1 MCGII
6 AAIGH
11 RSKVTEEN
19 VDVALEEMKH
29 RGEDNRGIEQLDDD
43 FSERRAILGH
53 NRLAINDLSSNGN
66 QPFVHLGV
74 TLICNGEIWNSPE
87 LRERYKDKYAPYF
100 STSDNEVIIYA
111 FLEDELHLLDGMF
124 SFILE
129 HEGRIFVARDWMG
142 KMPLYYACKHLVK
155 NIHYMFA
162 SEIKGIQKL
171 TALGR
176 YKKNTIRLLHKNMIM
191 VLEWKRTDYQVDYV
205 ARGES
210 VRYHKMEEQDS
221 EEFFINSN
229 YTDYDT
235 EKYNTFYHEWQDN
248 YLDISADEAAKKTL
262 EKKWKK

>member
-1 MCGII
+1 
-6 AAIGH
+6 
-11 RSKVTEEN
+11 
-19 VDVALEEMKH
+19 
-29 RGEDNRGIEQLDDD
+29 
-43 FSERRAILGH
+43 
-53 NRLAINDLSSNGN
+53 
-66 QPFVHLGV
+66 
-74 TLICNGEIWNSPE
+74 
-87 LRERYKDKYAPYF
+87 
-100 STSDNEVIIYA
+100 
-111 FLEDELHLLDGMF
+111 
-124 SFILE
+124 
-129 HEGRIFVARDWMG
+129 
-142 KMPLYYACKHLVK
+142 
-155 NIHYMFA
+155 MFA

-248 YLDISADEAAKKTL
+248 YLDISAICFSVSPVPAAWSNAFIKL
-262 EKKWKK
+262 PSLGSSNASNFVE